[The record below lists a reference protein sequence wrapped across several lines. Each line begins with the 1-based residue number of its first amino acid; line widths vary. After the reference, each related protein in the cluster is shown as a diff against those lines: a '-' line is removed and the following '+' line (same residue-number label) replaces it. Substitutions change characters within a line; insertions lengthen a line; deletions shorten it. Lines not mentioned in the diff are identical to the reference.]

1 MLISQL
7 AFIHIVLHIF
17 CVIFAFWVIG
27 SLNVDSWFRKGDT
40 GRIRLFFIL
49 LAILLGSALSNFIM
63 DFFRLVQEASLM
75 FG

>member
-1 MLISQL
+1 MLFSQL

-27 SLNVDSWFRKGDT
+27 SLNVDSWFRKDDV
-40 GRIRLFFIL
+40 GRIRIFFIL
-49 LAILLGSALSNFIM
+49 IAILLGSALSNFIM

-75 FG
+75 FN